1 MAKRGLVVLWF
12 VCLVLLISIIS
23 AQNISVDYD
32 SEVFVGQA
40 FSFKINI
47 SNFEEDLYDVKIEI
61 TANGARVARIL
72 NNEQWKSTFYY
83 VIDAISPG
91 QEEEFFLNITE
102 YIGTADI
109 LVRLRDPSGSSVSFE
124 GYEITSVEQEIPQ
137 ENITNQT
144 NLTDNNQTGEPPDE
158 EDENGEENETLL
170 NQTNTIFN
178 NNTEEPP
185 EENQTPPAPVGVL
198 RLNPKVIKSDD
209 VTKNL
214 EKSDYAVYGFI
225 VFCVLLAF
233 LFILKKVKSPKNEFE
248 F

>member
-1 MAKRGLVVLWF
+1 MKKGV
-12 VCLVLLISIIS
+12 LVLLVLMFFPMIH
-23 AQNISVDYD
+23 AQNITVDYD

-72 NNEQWKSTFYY
+72 NNGQWKSTFYY

-109 LVRLRDPSGSSVSFE
+109 LVRIRYPGGSSVSFE
-124 GYEITSVEQEIPQ
+124 GYGVTSIEQEIPQ
-137 ENITNQT
+137 ENITQPNQT